1 MPDTRPADTAP
12 RPPEKSGWV
21 MKAALLVSLVAH
33 MFLFMH
39 MAGAL
44 NSDTLTSI
52 ELTMRDVSEPF
63 TRAIPRPRN
72 RHETPKIHSAQKVA
86 VPDKKIPKP
95 DIQTDTVESPSQ
107 VTEAVSVPDVGGIRP
122 AEAGAIG
129 FEHQAAPV
137 FASKKDYF
145 QMVRMRI
152 ETRKTYPESA
162 RKNQKQGKVGVR
174 FTIAADG
181 SVKSITIA
189 ESSGHEILDSAALSA
204 VKNAAPLPR
213 PPRNLFTDQLKV
225 VITIMFELM

>member
-1 MPDTRPADTAP
+1 MPEPKPEHTTP
-12 RPPEKSGWV
+12 RPPEKSGRI
-21 MKAALLVSLVAH
+21 MKATLLVSLAAH
-33 MFLFMH
+33 IFLFMH

-44 NSDTLTSI
+44 NSDALTSI
-52 ELTMRDVSEPF
+52 ELTMRNVSEPF

-72 RHETPKIHSAQKVA
+72 RYKTPKVHDAQKVA

-95 DIQTDTVESPSQ
+95 DIQTETVETPSQ
-107 VTEAVSVPDVGGIRP
+107 VTEAVRVPDVGGIRP
-122 AEAGAIG
+122 AQAGAIG

-162 RKNQKQGKVGVR
+162 RKNQKQGGVSVR
-174 FTIAADG
+174 FTITEDG

-189 ESSGHEILDSAALSA
+189 ESSGHDILDSAALSA

-213 PPRNLFTDQLKV
+213 PPRNLFDEQLKV
-225 VITIMFELM
+225 LITIMFELM